1 MSVSGIGSSSSL
13 LVASLT
19 SMRSQLDDLQR
30 QLGTGAVSTN
40 YAGLGAGRGLVV
52 GLGAQLSAISSYTDA
67 TTNVNLRINLQSAAL
82 TRIGT
87 INGDVKA
94 ATQNNYSIDASGQ
107 TVGQQSSAAEFDEI
121 LNSLNTQAGDRY
133 LFSGRAT
140 NMPAAQSSDVVL
152 NGDVQ
157 RAGFKQVMSER
168 NQADLGANGLG
179 RLVLPPAAAV
189 AATLAGTGA
198 TLSPDAPAVATGSQN
213 LSNPYVSAGGTLAI
227 NGTNVTINPGDDVT
241 AVLAAINA
249 PGVVAATG
257 VTATAPGGILTLTS
271 ANADSS
277 IDLTGSTASLIGEF
291 GIATGPTA
299 PTNLLTQGAAT
310 AGQQLTVTVGANPP
324 LTITFGTNQAAV
336 PPEVSTLAELNSA
349 LGTLV
354 GGTASVNP
362 ANGNITVTAANTTD
376 PIQIGGTATPAT
388 FGLATTS
395 AGPTNPIVLSEDTP
409 AATASPFGFKLAAIS
424 TTVTG
429 ATVTGPAGLT
439 KAVSVNFPQ
448 QPTAGQT
455 VSIGFQLPDGTSTT
469 LALTA
474 TTSTTPGPNEFTI
487 GANLAATT
495 ANFKTTLNTS
505 LSTLAA
511 TSLTAASSMAAAN
524 DFFDIGAGTP
534 PMRVAG
540 PPFNTATALVA
551 GTPANTVSWYTG
563 EMGTDS
569 ARSTAV
575 AKVDDALSVAYG
587 ARGNEQAIVTTLKN
601 TAVFVATTYS
611 ATDPNAQARYKEINQ
626 RVYSGLAGTNGQQS
640 LQDIEGELAFAQS
653 TMKDA
658 STRNAS
664 RQVSLQDMLQG
675 IEQADPQKI
684 ATEVLALQ
692 TQLQASL
699 QTTAMLAKLSIVN
712 YITA

>member
-13 LVASLT
+13 LVSALT

-30 QLGTGAVSTN
+30 QLGTGSKSTN
-40 YAGLGAGRGLVV
+40 YAGLGLDRGLVV
-52 GLGAQLSAISSYTDA
+52 GLRNHLSAISSYADT
-67 TTNVNLRINLQSAAL
+67 TTNVTLRINLQQTAL

-94 ATQNNYSIDASGQ
+94 ATQTNYSIDASGQ
-107 TVGQQSSAAEFDEI
+107 TVGQHAANAQFDEI

-140 NMPAAQSSDVVL
+140 DKPAAESSDVVM
-152 NGDVQ
+152 NGDVL

-179 RLVLPPAAAV
+179 RLLLPATTAV
-189 AATLAGTGA
+189 PATLTGAGA
-198 TLSPDAPAVATGSQN
+198 TLTPDAPATVAGSQN
-213 LSNPYVSAGGTLAI
+213 LSFPYTSAGGTLSI

-249 PGVVAATG
+249 PAVVAATG
-257 VTATAPGGILTLTS
+257 VTASAPGGLLTLTS
-271 ANADSS
+271 ANADTSV
-277 IDLTGSTASLIGEF
+277 DLTGSTGSLIGEF

-299 PTNLLTQGAAT
+299 PNNLLTQGAVT

-336 PPEVSTLAELNSA
+336 PPEVSTLAELNTA
-349 LGTLV
+349 LGTLT

-362 ANGNITVTAANTTD
+362 ANGNITVTASNTTD
-376 PIQIGGTATPAT
+376 AIAIGGNVTPAT
-388 FGLATTS
+388 FGLAAASAAPSNPTT
-395 AGPTNPIVLSEDTP
+395 LSEDTP

-439 KAVSVNFPQ
+439 KAVSVDFHQ

-455 VSIGFQLPDGTSTT
+455 VNFGFLLPDGTTKT

-474 TTSTTPGPNEFTI
+474 TTSATPGPDEFTI
-487 GANLAATT
+487 GPDIATT
-495 ANFKTTLNTS
+495 SANFKATLNTS

-511 TSLTAASSMAAAN
+511 TSLTAASSMAAAH
-524 DFFDIGAGTP
+524 DFFDVGAGSP

-540 PPFNTATALVA
+540 PPFSSATALVA
-551 GTPANTVSWYTG
+551 GTASNTVTWYTG
-563 EMGTDS
+563 EMGTDA
-569 ARSTAV
+569 ARGTAV

-611 ATDPNAQARYKEINQ
+611 ATDPNAEARYKEVNQ
-626 RVYSGLAGTNGQQS
+626 RVYSGLAGTNGQQT
-640 LQDIEGELAFAQS
+640 LQDIEGELAFAQT

-664 RQVSLQDMLQG
+664 RQVTLQDMLQG
-675 IEQADPQKI
+675 IEQVNPQEV
-684 ATEVLALQ
+684 ATQVLALQ

-699 QTTAMLAKLSIVN
+699 QTTAMLSKLSIVN
-712 YITA
+712 YL

>member
-1 MSVSGIGSSSSL
+1 MSVTGIGSSSSL

-30 QLGTGAVSTN
+30 QLGTGAISTN

-52 GLGAQLSAISSYTDA
+52 GLGSQLSAISSYTDA

-87 INGDVKA
+87 INGAVKA

-107 TVGQQSSAAEFDEI
+107 TVGQQAAAAQFDEI

-140 NMPAAQSSDVVL
+140 DKPAAESSDVVL
-152 NGDVQ
+152 NGDVL
-157 RAGFKQVMSER
+157 RAGFKQVVSER

-179 RLVLPPAAAV
+179 RLVIPATFTAP
-189 AATLAGTGA
+189 ATLTGLGA
-198 TLSPDAPAVATGSQN
+198 TLTPDATATVAGTQN
-213 LSNPYVSAGGTLAI
+213 LGSPYTSAGGTLSI
-227 NGTNVTINPGDDVT
+227 NGTNVTIGAGANVT

-249 PGVVAATG
+249 PAVVAVTG
-257 VTATAPGGILTLTS
+257 VTATAPGGHLTLTGP
-271 ANADSS
+271 NADTAINLSGS
-277 IDLTGSTASLIGEF
+277 TGSLTTEF
-291 GIATGPTA
+291 GIATGPVA
-299 PTNLLTQGAAT
+299 PNNLLTQGAVT

-324 LTITFGTNQAAV
+324 LTITFGTNLAAV
-336 PPEVSTLAELNSA
+336 PPQVATLAELNSA
-349 LGTLV
+349 LGTLT

-362 ANGNITVTAANTTD
+362 ANGNITVTATNTTD
-376 PIQIGGTATPAT
+376 TVTIGGTATPAK
-388 FGLATTS
+388 FGLAATT
-395 AGPTNPIVLSEDTP
+395 AGPTNPISVSEDAP
-409 AATASPFGFKLAAIS
+409 VSAASPFGFKLTAIS
-424 TTVTG
+424 TNVTG
-429 ATVTGPAGLT
+429 GTVTGPAGSP
-439 KAVSVNFPQ
+439 KAVAVDFNQ
-448 QPTAGQT
+448 LPTAGQT
-455 VSIGFQLPDGTSTT
+455 VNFGFTLPDGTTTT

-474 TTSTTPGPNEFTI
+474 TASATPGPNEFTI
-487 GANLAATT
+487 GTDVPTT
-495 ANFKTTLNTS
+495 KANFQAALNTS
-505 LSTLAA
+505 VKTLAA
-511 TSLTAASSMAAAN
+511 TSLTAASSMAAAH
-524 DFFDIGAGTP
+524 DFFDIGVASP

-540 PPFNTATALVA
+540 PPFATATALVA
-551 GTPANTVSWYTG
+551 GTASNTVSWYTG

-569 ARSTAV
+569 ARGTAV

-611 ATDPNAQARYKEINQ
+611 ATDPNAQARYKEVNQ
-626 RVYSGLAGTNGQQS
+626 RVYSGLAGTNGQQT

-664 RQVSLQDMLQG
+664 RQVSLQDMLQN

-699 QTTAMLAKLSIVN
+699 QTTAMLSKLSIVN
-712 YITA
+712 YLP

>member
-30 QLGTGAVSTN
+30 QLGTGNISTN
-40 YAGLGAGRGLVV
+40 YAGLGLNRGLVV
-52 GLGAQLSAISSYTDA
+52 GLRNHLSAISSYADT
-67 TTNVNLRINLQSAAL
+67 TTNVNLRINIQQTTL

-87 INGDVKA
+87 INGNVKA
-94 ATQNNYSIDASGQ
+94 AAQTNFSIDASGQ
-107 TVGQQSSAAEFDEI
+107 TVGQEAANAQFDEI
-121 LNSLNTQAGDRY
+121 LNALNTQAGDRY

-140 NMPAAQSSDVVL
+140 DKPAAESSDVVM
-152 NGDVQ
+152 NGDVV

-179 RLVLPPAAAV
+179 RLVIPATFTAP
-189 AATLAGTGA
+189 ATLTGLGA
-198 TLSPDAPAVATGSQN
+198 TLSPDAPATVAGTQN
-213 LSNPYVSAGGTLAI
+213 LGAPYTSAGGTLSI
-227 NGTNVTINPGDDVT
+227 NGINVTIGAGANVA

-249 PGVVAATG
+249 PAVVAVTG
-257 VTATAPGGILTLTS
+257 VTATAPGGHLTLTGP
-271 ANADSS
+271 NADTAINLSGS
-277 IDLTGSTASLIGEF
+277 TGSLTTEF

-299 PTNLLTQGAAT
+299 PNNLLTQGAVT

-324 LTITFGTNQAAV
+324 LTITFGTNLAAV
-336 PPEVSTLAELNSA
+336 PPQVATLAELNSA
-349 LGTLV
+349 LGTLT

-362 ANGNITVTAANTTD
+362 ANGDITVTATNTTD
-376 PIQIGGTATPAT
+376 TVTIGGSATPAK
-388 FGLATTS
+388 FGLAATT
-395 AGPTNPIVLSEDTP
+395 AGPTNPISVSEDAP
-409 AATASPFGFKLAAIS
+409 VSAASPFGFKLTAIS

-429 ATVTGPAGLT
+429 ATVTGPTGSP
-439 KAVSVNFPQ
+439 KAVSVDFNQ
-448 QPTAGQT
+448 LPTAGQT
-455 VSIGFQLPDGTSTT
+455 VNFGFTLPDGTTTT

-474 TTSTTPGPNEFTI
+474 TTSATPGPNEFTI
-487 GANLAATT
+487 GTDVPTT
-495 ANFKTTLNTS
+495 KANFQAALNTS
-505 LSTLAA
+505 VKTLAA
-511 TSLTAASSMAAAN
+511 TSLTAASSMAAAH
-524 DFFDIGAGTP
+524 DFFDIGVGAP

-540 PPFNTATALVA
+540 PPFATATALVA
-551 GTPANTVSWYTG
+551 GTASNTVTWYTG

-569 ARSTAV
+569 ARGTAV

-601 TAVFVATTYS
+601 TAVFAATTYS
-611 ATDPNAQARYKEINQ
+611 ASDPNAAVRYKEVNQ
-626 RVYSGLAGTNGQQS
+626 RVYSGLAGTNGQQT
-640 LQDIEGELAFAQS
+640 LQDIEGQLAFAQT

-664 RQVSLQDMLQG
+664 RQVTLQDMLQG

-684 ATEVLALQ
+684 ATEVLAMQ

-699 QTTAMLAKLSIVN
+699 QTTAMLSKLSIVN
-712 YITA
+712 YL

>member
-1 MSVSGIGSSSSL
+1 MSVTGIGSSSSL
-13 LVASLT
+13 LVQALT

-30 QLGTGAVSTN
+30 QLGTGSKSTN
-40 YAGLGAGRGLVV
+40 YAGLGLNRGLVV
-52 GLGAQLSAISSYTDA
+52 GLRNHLSAISSYSDT
-67 TTNVNLRINLQSAAL
+67 TTNVSLRVSLQQTTL
-82 TRIGT
+82 TRIAT
-87 INGDVKA
+87 INGNVKA
-94 ATQNNYSIDASGQ
+94 ASQTNFSIDASGQ
-107 TVGQQSSAAEFDEI
+107 TVGQHSANAQLDEI
-121 LNSLNTQAGDRY
+121 LNALNTQAGDRY

-140 NMPAAQSSDVVL
+140 DKPAAESSDVVM
-152 NGDVQ
+152 NGDVL

-179 RLVLPPAAAV
+179 RLLLPATTAV
-189 AATLAGTGA
+189 AATLTGTGA
-198 TLSPDAPAVATGSQN
+198 TLLPDAPATVAGSQN
-213 LSNPYVSAGGTLAI
+213 LSNPYTSAGGTLSI
-227 NGTNVTINPGDDVT
+227 NGTSVTINPGDDVT

-249 PGVVAATG
+249 PAVVAATG
-257 VTATAPGGILTLTS
+257 VTATAPGGLLTLTS
-271 ANADSS
+271 ADADTAV
-277 IDLTGSTASLIGEF
+277 DLTGSTGSLTTEF

-299 PTNLLTQGAAT
+299 PTNLLTQGAVT

-349 LGTLV
+349 LGTLT
-354 GGTASVNP
+354 GGTASVNL
-362 ANGNITVTAANTTD
+362 ANGNIAVTAANTTD
-376 PIQIGGTATPAT
+376 AIAIGGNATPAT
-388 FGLATTS
+388 FGLAATS
-395 AGPTNPIVLSEDTP
+395 AAPSNPIALSEDTL

-429 ATVTGPAGLT
+429 ATTTGPAGLT
-439 KAVSVNFPQ
+439 NAVSVDFHQ

-455 VSIGFQLPDGTSTT
+455 VNFGFLLPDGTTTT

-474 TTSTTPGPNEFTI
+474 TTSATPGPNEFTI
-487 GANLAATT
+487 GTDIATT
-495 ANFKTTLNTS
+495 SANFKATLNTS
-505 LSTLAA
+505 LGTLAA
-511 TSLTAASSMAAAN
+511 TSLTAASSVAAAN
-524 DFFDIGAGTP
+524 DFFDIGVGDP

-551 GTPANTVSWYTG
+551 GTASNTVSWYTG

-569 ARSTAV
+569 ARGTAV

-587 ARGNEQAIVTTLKN
+587 ARGNEQAIVATLKN

-611 ATDPNAQARYKEINQ
+611 ATDPNAQTLYKEVNQ
-626 RVYSGLAGTNGQQS
+626 RVYAGLAGTNGQQT

-664 RQVSLQDMLQG
+664 RQVTLEDMLQG
-675 IEQADPQKI
+675 IEQVDPQEV
-684 ATEVLALQ
+684 ATKVLALQ

-699 QTTAMLAKLSIVN
+699 QTTAMLSKLSIVN
-712 YITA
+712 YL